1 MIQLYCTIWKERK
14 KERKNMQEK
23 DSVVSNESVKLGY
36 ALLLICIE
44 NCNIEFWLQIMKR
57 KTVSPLPAR

>member
-1 MIQLYCTIWKERK
+1 
-14 KERKNMQEK
+14 MQEK